1 MSTIKAISAISP
13 RNLFLLSLIA
23 IISIYLYVF
32 GQEKTIELIKE
43 EYLFI
48 LALLPITIAFFYF
61 KMKVKGNDLIDF
73 NKNNGFSLK
82 NTVIFFLIFQVVDY
96 ISEDGFLGMISM
108 WFLYWLM
115 GLIALL
121 LMETISYYKNYKLIY
136 NS

>member
-1 MSTIKAISAISP
+1 MSQLSP
-13 RNLFLLSLIA
+13 RNLFILSFVA
-23 IISIYLYVF
+23 IISVYFYVF

-48 LALLPITIAFFYF
+48 LALVPVTIAYFYF
-61 KMKVKGNDLIDF
+61 KIKLKGKELIDF
-73 NKNNGFSLK
+73 NKNSAISLK
-82 NTVIFFLIFQVVDY
+82 STVMFFLIFQVVDY
-96 ISEDGFLGMISM
+96 IAEDGFIGMISM

-121 LMETISYYKNYKLIY
+121 IMETINYYKNYKLLF

>member
-1 MSTIKAISAISP
+1 MSPK
-13 RNLFLLSLIA
+13 NLFILSFIA
-23 IISIYLYVF
+23 IISVYLYVF
-32 GQEKTIELIKE
+32 GEDKTIELIKE

-48 LALLPITIAFFYF
+48 LGLIPVTLALFYF
-61 KMKVKGNDLIDF
+61 KMKVKGKDLIDF

-82 NTVIFFLIFQVVDY
+82 NTVVFFLIFQVVDY
-96 ISEDGFLGMISM
+96 ISEDGFIGMISM

-121 LMETISYYKNYKLIY
+121 IMETINYYKNYKLLY